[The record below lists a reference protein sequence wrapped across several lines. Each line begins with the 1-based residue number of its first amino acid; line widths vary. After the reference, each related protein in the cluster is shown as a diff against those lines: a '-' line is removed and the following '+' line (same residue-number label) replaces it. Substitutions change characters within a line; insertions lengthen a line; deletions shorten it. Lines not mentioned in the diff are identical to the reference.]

1 MVRRSESLS
10 QGYRLTA
17 ASLPCPGCS
26 FGTYGREDRGRTSG
40 TTVAEGFRSWQKIP
54 LRSITLETFCG
65 AETTTQAGGSFFL
78 YEKSVLRESDCLR
91 GRKPEVSTDLTHPF
105 SAPKKALKKLR
116 VPRGFRS
123 PMRRQRR
130 ITETRGQSP
139 RGLPLQAHRNGET
152 ENALITLPGS
162 T

>member
-40 TTVAEGFRSWQKIP
+40 TTVVEGFRSWQKIP

-91 GRKPEVSTDLTHPF
+91 GSDSEVCTDSTPTPFPPLKNYGFQGDLDPRCAASGASRRLEGRALEVFPF
-105 SAPKKALKKLR
+105 KH
-116 VPRGFRS
+116 
-123 PMRRQRR
+123 
-130 ITETRGQSP
+130 TETER
-139 RGLPLQAHRNGET
+139 LK
-152 ENALITLPGS
+152 TLS
-162 T
+162 